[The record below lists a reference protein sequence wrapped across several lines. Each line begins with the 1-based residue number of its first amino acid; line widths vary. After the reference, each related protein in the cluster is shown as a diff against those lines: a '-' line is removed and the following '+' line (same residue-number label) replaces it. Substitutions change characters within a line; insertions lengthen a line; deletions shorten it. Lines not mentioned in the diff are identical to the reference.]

1 MKSIKLADKI
11 GEGNFRECFAV
22 AGEPGLCVKRLKPGL
37 GLLQRLHLRLLRPRM
52 NQEELDTYNRL
63 PELLKPY
70 FNPVI
75 DARREYLVTARP
87 LDYDGSHSK
96 PVCDYGRV
104 SNEYFWEEI
113 EKIVELFEQH
123 NIWFF
128 DAFQIGTN
136 VFVQRLSEEKW
147 KPIIVDY
154 KRLGWKSYP
163 VQLNL
168 LFDTEKRR
176 KFYRKYRRFVQNF
189 RADDKRNTTGNL

>member
-1 MKSIKLADKI
+1 MGNIQLAEKI

-22 AGEPGLCVKRLKPGL
+22 VGEPGLCVKRLKSDL
-37 GLLQRLHLRLLRPRM
+37 DLLQRLHLRLLRPRM
-52 NQEELDTYNRL
+52 NAEEYETYNRL

-75 DARREYLVTARP
+75 DAQPDYLVTARP
-87 LDYDGSHSK
+87 LDYDGSHSR

-104 SNEYFWEEI
+104 ANKYFWKEV
-113 EKIVELFEQH
+113 EKIIELFEAY

-136 VFVQRLSEEKW
+136 VFVQKLSPEKW

-168 LFDTEKRR
+168 LVDSEKKK
-176 KFYRKYRRFVQNF
+176 KFYRKYRRFVQSF
-189 RADDKRNTTGNL
+189 RSDE

>member
-1 MKSIKLADKI
+1 MDTIQLAEKI

-22 AGEPGLCVKRLKPGL
+22 AGEPGLCVKRLKPEL
-37 GLLQRLHLRLLRPRM
+37 DLLQRLHLRLLRPRM
-52 NQEELDTYNRL
+52 NAEEYETYNRL

-75 DARREYLVTARP
+75 DAQRDYLVTARP
-87 LDYDGSHSK
+87 LDYDGSHSR

-104 SNEYFWEEI
+104 ANKYFWKEV
-113 EKIVELFEQH
+113 EKIVELFEVH

-136 VFVQRLSEEKW
+136 VFVQRLSPEKW

-163 VQLNL
+163 VQVNL
-168 LFDTEKRR
+168 LFDSEKKR
-176 KFYRKYRRFVQNF
+176 KFYRKYRRFVQSF
-189 RADDKRNTTGNL
+189 RSDE

>member
-1 MKSIKLADKI
+1 MKDIQLAEKI
-11 GEGNFRECFAV
+11 GEGNFRECYAV
-22 AGEPGLCVKRLKPGL
+22 VGEPGLCVKRLKPGL
-37 GLLQRLHLRLLRPRM
+37 GFLQRLHLNLLRPRM
-52 NQEELDTYNRL
+52 NEEEHDTYSRL

-75 DARREYLVTARP
+75 DARRDYLVTARP

-104 SNEYFWEEI
+104 SNKYFWAEV
-113 EKIVELFEQH
+113 EKIVELFERH

-128 DAFQIGTN
+128 DAFQIGAN
-136 VFVQRLSEEKW
+136 VFVQRLSPEEW

-163 VQLNL
+163 VQVNL
-168 LFDTEKRR
+168 LFDSEKRK
-176 KFYRKYRRFVQNF
+176 KFYRKYRRFVQSF
-189 RADDKRNTTGNL
+189 RSDK